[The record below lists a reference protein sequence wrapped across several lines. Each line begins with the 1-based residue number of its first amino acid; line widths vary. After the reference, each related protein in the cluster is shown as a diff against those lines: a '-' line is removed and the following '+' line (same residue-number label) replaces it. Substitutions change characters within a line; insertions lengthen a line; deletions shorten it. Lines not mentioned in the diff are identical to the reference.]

1 MRFFSGTEYRSGR
14 GIAVPSLNAP
24 RTNQG
29 IPMQPVPMTG
39 QTGQPQTP
47 KWSIA
52 DKMMSATAGDELT
65 KYDWSEDMSEDDV
78 DYQDVWDEWNSPRYD
93 VERSYQVESTLRGC
107 VRELIREFMALSTG
121 GASGVSSGQVS
132 GVVTP
137 LGTGPKHPRP
147 EDRRGSKKRN
157 RKRLRRSAKQFGG
170 GGFM

>member
-1 MRFFSGTEYRSGR
+1 
-14 GIAVPSLNAP
+14 
-24 RTNQG
+24 
-29 IPMQPVPMTG
+29 MQPVPTSG
-39 QTGQPQTP
+39 QTGMPQSA

-65 KYDWSEDMSEDDV
+65 KYDWADELDGEEHDP
-78 DYQDVWDEWNSPRYD
+78 QDTWDEWNTPRYD
-93 VERSYQVESTLRGC
+93 IQRDYQVESTLRGC
-107 VRELIREFMALSTG
+107 VRELIREFMSLSTG

-147 EDRRGSKKRN
+147 EDKKGSKKRN

-170 GGFM
+170 GDFM